1 MPEQVV
7 ELYVFNHKIAERLTS
22 AVNEILKTRPDE
34 PFVAIVRPCPDHAT
48 AGCATRA
55 RGQL

>member
-22 AVNEILKTRPDE
+22 AVMKSQD
-34 PFVAIVRPCPDHAT
+34 AA
-48 AGCATRA
+48 
-55 RGQL
+55 